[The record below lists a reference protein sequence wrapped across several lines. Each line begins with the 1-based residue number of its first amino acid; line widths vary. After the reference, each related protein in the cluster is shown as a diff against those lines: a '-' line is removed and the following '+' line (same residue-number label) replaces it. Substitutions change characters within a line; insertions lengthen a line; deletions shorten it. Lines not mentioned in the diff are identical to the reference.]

1 MTTQDST
8 QAAGNVRNGPEDRRK
23 PLSGLPLFSA
33 AVLAIL
39 VLAWLHRHDGL
50 VTPREGVGY
59 AFGIVGALMM
69 LALLL
74 YPLRKRIRGMRGWG
88 RVSDWFRWHMVL
100 GVLGPA
106 LIVLHSNY
114 QLKSANAAVAFFSM
128 TVVASSGI
136 VGRYLYGRIHAGLYG
151 RKREAQELRAEAAA
165 DRRALGLD
173 LREGSAAARELARF
187 EAQSLAPTTNL
198 GSALLRFCTVGHMIR
213 VSRRRLAAEL
223 DAQWADAGG
232 APAELKARRREAHR
246 RADHYYSAVGRAATF
261 GLYERL
267 FALWHVLHVPLFIIL
282 VLTAIAHVVAVN
294 LY

>member
-8 QAAGNVRNGPEDRRK
+8 QTAGSVRGGAEDRRK

-50 VTPREGVGY
+50 VTPRDGLGY

-74 YPLRKRIRGMRGWG
+74 YPLRKRIKGMRAWG

-128 TVVASSGI
+128 TIVASSGI

-173 LREGSAAARELARF
+173 LRDGSPAALELARF

-213 VSRRRLAAEL
+213 ASRRRLAAEF
-223 DAQWADAGG
+223 DRQWAGAG
-232 APAELKARRREAHR
+232 APPSELKHRRREAR
-246 RADHYYSAVGRAATF
+246 KRADDYYSAVGRAATF